1 MRSSRGKRAIV
12 LGRLAGHV
20 LVAALCL
27 ETAARLDDKFSY
39 GAPFWRYYDPDGLR
53 APDAEGVV
61 RNVPGASFE
70 KWRINALGFRGETI
84 ALERVPGRR
93 RIGCLGTS
101 ETFGLYERESGE
113 WPARLGRLL
122 KEKSH
127 PDVDVFNASVVGLN
141 RGTRQRYV
149 DKYVL
154 PLRPD
159 VLVLYLNVLSEASY
173 RPPLPGTSAPPAGAS
188 LWARLP
194 ASRVLPKL
202 RRAVRKLVPD
212 SIWRRYRVWSLSRA
226 VRRGEAAVLGTRPSA
241 DVLPAE
247 AASRFEAYLRD
258 LIGAE
263 RERGIA
269 PVLATY
275 PTLGA
280 VTNRERYRAEF
291 LDERIWHLELSELGM
306 IDAATRLNDVIR
318 RVGGELAVPVADA
331 DAALPKTS
339 DYFSDYVHYTDAG
352 AELVAGTVFAALER
366 AGLLESGVTPVK
378 RVETVERPR

>member
-27 ETAARLDDKFSY
+27 ETAARLDDKLSY

-173 RPPLPGTSAPPAGAS
+173 RPPLPGTFPPPACCRSSGEPCASWCPTRSGAGTGS
-188 LWARLP
+188 GRCRARSGGAKP
-194 ASRVLPKL
+194 RSSERGRRPTCFL
-202 RRAVRKLVPD
+202 RRR
-212 SIWRRYRVWSLSRA
+212 
-226 VRRGEAAVLGTRPSA
+226 RRGSRPICGT
-241 DVLPAE
+241 
-247 AASRFEAYLRD
+247 
-258 LIGAE
+258 
-263 RERGIA
+263 
-269 PVLATY
+269 
-275 PTLGA
+275 
-280 VTNRERYRAEF
+280 
-291 LDERIWHLELSELGM
+291 
-306 IDAATRLNDVIR
+306 
-318 RVGGELAVPVADA
+318 
-331 DAALPKTS
+331 
-339 DYFSDYVHYTDAG
+339 
-352 AELVAGTVFAALER
+352 
-366 AGLLESGVTPVK
+366 
-378 RVETVERPR
+378 